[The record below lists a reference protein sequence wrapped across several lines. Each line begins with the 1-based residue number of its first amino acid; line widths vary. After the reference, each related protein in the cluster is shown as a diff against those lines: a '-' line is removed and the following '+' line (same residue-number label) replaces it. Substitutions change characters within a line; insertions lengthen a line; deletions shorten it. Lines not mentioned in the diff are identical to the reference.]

1 MKHRVAMALAALV
14 ACAASAQMPKFDDI
28 LKGAGTLSGTPVT
41 GTAVGASDEKTN
53 AAGIKEALA
62 VGTERAVKDLSR
74 VNGYFG
80 NEAVK
85 ILMPSKIQKVAD
97 VARMAGYQK
106 QVDEFILSMNRAAEA
121 AAPLAARYF
130 GDAIRDMSL
139 EDVRGILTGGDTA
152 ATEYFRHKTHDKL
165 YVAFKPTCQE
175 GRRGRRDAC
184 LQGHDGALRE
194 RADDGQAVAGSR
206 RLRNQQVA
214 RRPVPHGGR
223 RGKEDPHQSGCTHHR
238 PVEVGIRKIGVAFA
252 RNAGGGTRVD
262 VEEIRKAVHATI
274 EAIAPGT
281 DVQGIRPDAPA
292 ARADRAR
299 LRWTGSTWSWTCDQR
314 LSIDIPESD

>member
-1 MKHRVAMALAALV
+1 MKHGLAMVFAALV
-14 ACAASAQMPKFDDI
+14 ACAASAQMPTLDDI
-28 LKGAGTLSGTPVT
+28 LKGTGTLSKTPVAE
-41 GTAVGASDEKTN
+41 TAVGASDETTN

-62 VGTERAVKDLSR
+62 VGTERAVKGLSQ

-152 ATEYFRHKTHDKL
+152 ATDYFSRKTRDSL
-165 YVAFKPTCQE
+165 YAAFKPT
-175 GRRGRRDAC
+175 
-184 LQGHDGALRE
+184 
-194 RADDGQAVAGSR
+194 VSR
-206 RLRNQQVA
+206 KV
-214 RRPVPHGGR
+214 G
-223 RGKEDPHQSGCTHHR
+223 
-238 PVEVGIRKIGVAFA
+238 EVGATRAYKDLMGRYGSVPMMGKQSLDLDDYVTNKSLDGLFHMVGEEEKKIRT
-252 RNAGGGTRVD
+252 N
-262 VEEIRKAVHATI
+262 
-274 EAIAPGT
+274 
-281 DVQGIRPDAPA
+281 PA
-292 ARADRAR
+292 ARTTD
-299 LRWTGSTWSWTCDQR
+299 LLKTVFGK
-314 LSIDIPESD
+314 